1 MVMAMVVA
9 MRMAV
14 MRLVA
19 MVMVVVV
26 IVAAIVIVIVP
37 MPMPMP
43 VLVAMVMSM
52 VVVSVAMGMAVVV
65 AMIRVLRRMVG
76 GIDGRKRHLVEEG
89 ERRGRHSDRVGERFD
104 ARRGH
109 AIPDE
114 RHGFEQPGCADAR
127 RGAFRRVG

>member
-1 MVMAMVVA
+1 MAMVVA

-26 IVAAIVIVIVP
+26 IVAAIVIVIVIVP

>member
-1 MVMAMVVA
+1 
-9 MRMAV
+9 
-14 MRLVA
+14 
-19 MVMVVVV
+19 
-26 IVAAIVIVIVP
+26 